1 MRFSNQ
7 AASHSIRKISQK
19 RLRHCFF
26 QQKTNYKIPMRKSY
40 KFQRKVTNEKIYR
53 ANLQISAPSVSV
65 IDEQGAQIGQMSTR
79 EAIQLAEDRG
89 LDLVEVSPLANPPV
103 AKIMNFG
110 SFQYQHEKL
119 LKKQRLM
126 SRSLEMKNIRL
137 SLQIGDHDKEVR
149 IIQSQKFLEKGHKIK
164 LEIILKGRELSHMD
178 IARQVLRSFQTA
190 LGSKV
195 IVEQDVSKQG
205 NKLFLILAPQE

>member
-1 MRFSNQ
+1 
-7 AASHSIRKISQK
+7 
-19 RLRHCFF
+19 
-26 QQKTNYKIPMRKSY
+26 MRKSY
-40 KFQRKVTNEKIYR
+40 KFQRKVSHEKLYR
-53 ANLQISAPSVSV
+53 ANFQISAPNVSV
-65 IDEQGAQIGQMSTR
+65 IDEEGKPIGQMNTR
-79 EAIQLAEDRG
+79 AAIQLAEERG

-137 SLQIGDHDKEVR
+137 SLQIGDHDKETR
-149 IIQSQKFLEKGHKIK
+149 LLQAQKFLEKGHKIK

-178 IARQVLRSFQTA
+178 IARNVLRSFQTGLNLPVA
-190 LGSKV
+190 
-195 IVEQDVSKQG
+195 VEQDVTKQG
-205 NKLFLILAPQE
+205 NKIFLILAPQG

>member
-1 MRFSNQ
+1 
-7 AASHSIRKISQK
+7 
-19 RLRHCFF
+19 
-26 QQKTNYKIPMRKSY
+26 MRKSY